1 MIITNK
7 GKEKRKWKKNLFII
21 ILFILVFVLTKNF
34 LVKNVKETTKK
45 EIIEQIQI
53 ENIQETEEDYFIT
66 LNINNELNSYNWK
79 K

>member
-1 MIITNK
+1 M
-7 GKEKRKWKKNLFII
+7 KKNLFVF
-21 ILFILVFVLTKNF
+21 ILFILTKNF
-34 LVKNVKETTKK
+34 LVKNVKEQTKK